1 MSDPADER
9 APLRAGQ
16 HDGMEPHPPP
26 LPGEPA
32 SRAGEADGHGPPPL
46 PAEMAA
52 RAEEGEGEEPPPV
65 PRTWMEMFPPR
76 PKLEGV
82 EYGFVNARG
91 EAFRSTPEHL
101 LRMARTRSLPPL
113 VWTPETPGMVPPWE
127 VPFLLQAIRDDASV
141 RARAGL
147 PVAWAGGALSVPAV
161 WLFAPPDLALVLIV
175 ALGAVLAL
183 VIGSIHRQARQA
195 ERMTPE
201 EMRAAFD
208 TLAAQQVEEALPV
221 PFTRAL
227 AAAVIVTG
235 ITQLVTREASIE
247 AGALRLDAV
256 LAGEAWR
263 LFTAPMLHANILHFW
278 LNYMALESL
287 GRTMETRGV
296 GAWVPIVFLAAALA
310 GGATSLAL
318 PPDVASVG
326 ASGGLLGMFGFLAVM
341 AYRRKR
347 HLPPGFLRALMINIA
362 LIAGL
367 GVLAYRFVD
376 NAAHAGGLIA
386 GALVGFAAVPDGD
399 RVPRWTAGP
408 RLETAGRVAKWM
420 IWLSAAA
427 AIGVALLARFGG

>member
-1 MSDPADER
+1 MSDPANER
-9 APLRAGQ
+9 GPLRAPQDNGT
-16 HDGMEPHPPP
+16 EPHPPP
-26 LPGEPA
+26 LPVDVTA
-32 SRAGEADGHGPPPL
+32 RADEADGYGPPPL
-46 PAEMAA
+46 PVDATG
-52 RAEEGEGEEPPPV
+52 RADEAEGEEPPPL

-76 PKLEGV
+76 PKPEGV

-91 EAFRSTPEHL
+91 DAFRSTRDHL

-113 VWTPETPGMVPPWE
+113 AWTPETPGMVPPWE
-127 VPFLLQAIRDDASV
+127 VPFLLQAIRDDVAA
-141 RARAGL
+141 RARRELRIA
-147 PVAWAGGALSVPAV
+147 VGGSALLVLAF
-161 WLFAPPDLALVLIV
+161 WIFAPPAVALILTASIGGLLALL
-175 ALGAVLAL
+175 
-183 VIGSIHRQARQA
+183 IGSIRRRVWAA

-208 TLAAQQVEEALPV
+208 TLAAQQVEEARPV

-227 AAAVIVTG
+227 ALAVVATG
-235 ITQLVTREASIE
+235 ITQLLMLEASVQ

-287 GRTMETRGV
+287 GRTIETRGV
-296 GAWVPIVFLAAALA
+296 GPWVPVVFLAAALA
-310 GGATSLAL
+310 GGVTSLAL

-386 GALVGFAAVPDGD
+386 GGLIGFAAVPDGD
-399 RVPRWTAGP
+399 RVPRWTASP
-408 RLETAGRVAKWM
+408 RLETAGRAARWM

-427 AIGVALLARFGG
+427 AIGAALLQTFGG